1 MSVGCLLLFT
11 LTPGSSPG
19 QALALSKG
27 EGICWEQMEDFR
39 FRCRIRVRWAECDA
53 QGIVFN
59 GAYFSYLEV
68 AMAAYYRNLG
78 IALYDPE
85 GRRYFD
91 TATVK
96 ATLEY
101 ISPALVD
108 DILDA
113 YWRVERIGN
122 SSITTRAEF
131 YNSRSGDLVLK
142 AEVIHVDYDSDAGTS
157 RPVPDDMRLLIET
170 FESTGVVI
178 PLDELPGLAG
188 VARAAEGAGM
198 DVEV

>member
-1 MSVGCLLLFT
+1 MT
-11 LTPGSSPG
+11 
-19 QALALSKG
+19 A
-27 EGICWEQMEDFR
+27 DRFR

-85 GRRYFD
+85 GRRHFD

-101 ISPALVD
+101 VSPARVD
-108 DILDA
+108 DVLDA
-113 YWRVERIGN
+113 
-122 SSITTRAEF
+122 
-131 YNSRSGDLVLK
+131 
-142 AEVIHVDYDSDAGTS
+142 
-157 RPVPDDMRLLIET
+157 
-170 FESTGVVI
+170 STGVSS
-178 PLDELPGLAG
+178 GLGTLASRL
-188 VARAAEGAGM
+188 VRSSETADR
-198 DVEV
+198 VSWC

>member
-1 MSVGCLLLFT
+1 MT
-11 LTPGSSPG
+11 
-19 QALALSKG
+19 AD
-27 EGICWEQMEDFR
+27 EFR

-68 AMAAYYRNLG
+68 GMAAYYRNLG

-85 GRRYFD
+85 GRRHFD

-108 DILDA
+108 DVLDL
-113 YWRVERIGN
+113 YWRVDRIGN
-122 SSITTRAEF
+122 SSIATRTEI

-157 RPVPDDMRLLIET
+157 RPVPDDLRRLIET
-170 FESTGVVI
+170 YEATGEII
-178 PLDELPGLAG
+178 PLDDLPGLRG
-188 VARAAEGAGM
+188 VARSPEGPDM
-198 DVEV
+198 PVDV

>member
-1 MSVGCLLLFT
+1 MGFRPRPTSPLGSGLRRNDGIEMS
-11 LTPGSSPG
+11 
-19 QALALSKG
+19 
-27 EGICWEQMEDFR
+27 EFR

-85 GRRYFD
+85 GRRHFD

-101 ISPALVD
+101 VSPARVD
-108 DILDA
+108 DTIDL
-113 YWRVERIGN
+113 YWKVERIGN
-122 SSITTRAEF
+122 SSITTRAEIRDI
-131 YNSRSGDLVLK
+131 RSGGLVLR

-157 RPVPDDMRLLIET
+157 RPVPDDMRRLIET

-178 PLDELPGLAG
+178 PLDELPGLEG
-188 VARAAEGAGM
+188 VARAPEGPGL

>member
-1 MSVGCLLLFT
+1 MTGD
-11 LTPGSSPG
+11 
-19 QALALSKG
+19 
-27 EGICWEQMEDFR
+27 EFR

-85 GRRYFD
+85 GRRHFD

-108 DILDA
+108 DVLDA

-131 YNSRSGDLVLK
+131 YNSQSGDLVLK
-142 AEVIHVDYDSDAGTS
+142 AEVIHVDFDSDAGTS
-157 RPVPDDMRLLIET
+157 RPVPDDMRRLIET
-170 FESTGVVI
+170 YESTGEVI
-178 PLDELPGLAG
+178 SLDKLPGLEGVGRVPAG
-188 VARAAEGAGM
+188 GDLSIEA
-198 DVEV
+198 

>member
-1 MSVGCLLLFT
+1 MS
-11 LTPGSSPG
+11 
-19 QALALSKG
+19 
-27 EGICWEQMEDFR
+27 EIR
-39 FRCRIRVRWAECDA
+39 FRCKLRVRWADCDA

-85 GRRYFD
+85 GRRHFD

-108 DILDA
+108 DVLDA

-122 SSITTRAEF
+122 SSITTRAEI

-157 RPVPDDMRLLIET
+157 RSVPDDLRRLIET
-170 FESTGVVI
+170 YESSGEVI

-188 VARAAEGAGM
+188 VARAPEGSGI
-198 DVEV
+198 DVEE

>member
-1 MSVGCLLLFT
+1 MRSEI
-11 LTPGSSPG
+11 SPSP
-19 QALALSKG
+19 QPSPVEG
-27 EGICWEQMEDFR
+27 EGAYREQMEKFR

-85 GRRYFD
+85 GRRHFD

-101 ISPALVD
+101 ISPARVD
-108 DILDA
+108 EVIDL

-122 SSITTRAEF
+122 SSITTRAEVRD
-131 YNSRSGDLVLK
+131 SRSGELVLQ
-142 AEVIHVDYDSDAGTS
+142 AEVVHVDYDSDSGKS
-157 RPVPDDMRLLIET
+157 RPVPPDMRRLIET
-170 FESTGVVI
+170 YEATGEVI
-178 PLDELPGLAG
+178 PLDDLPGLAG
-188 VARAAEGAGM
+188 VGRAPDGPELG
-198 DVEV
+198 EE

>member
-1 MSVGCLLLFT
+1 MIEM
-11 LTPGSSPG
+11 
-19 QALALSKG
+19 K
-27 EGICWEQMEDFR
+27 DFR
-39 FRCRIRVRWAECDA
+39 FKCRIRVRWAECDA

-85 GRRYFD
+85 GRRHFD

-108 DILDA
+108 DI
-113 YWRVERIGN
+113 
-122 SSITTRAEF
+122 ST
-131 YNSRSGDLVLK
+131 
-142 AEVIHVDYDSDAGTS
+142 
-157 RPVPDDMRLLIET
+157 
-170 FESTGVVI
+170 STGVSS
-178 PLDELPGLAG
+178 GLGTRASRLGRRSTTAG
-188 VARAAEGAGM
+188 PVSWC
-198 DVEV
+198 

>member
-1 MSVGCLLLFT
+1 MR
-11 LTPGSSPG
+11 
-19 QALALSKG
+19 
-27 EGICWEQMEDFR
+27 DFR
-39 FRCRIRVRWAECDA
+39 FNCRIRVRWADCDA

-85 GRRYFD
+85 GRRHFD

-108 DILDA
+108 DVLDA

-122 SSITTRAEF
+122 SSITTRAEI

-157 RPVPDDMRLLIET
+157 RPVPDDLRRLIET
-170 FESTGVVI
+170 YESSGEVI
-178 PLDELPGLAG
+178 PLDELPGLVG
-188 VARAAEGAGM
+188 VARAPGGS
-198 DVEV
+198 DLIVEE

>member
-1 MSVGCLLLFT
+1 MASMN
-11 LTPGSSPG
+11 
-19 QALALSKG
+19 
-27 EGICWEQMEDFR
+27 EFR

-68 AMAAYYRNLG
+68 AMAAYFRNLG

-96 ATLEY
+96 VIMEY
-101 ISPALVD
+101 VAPARVD
-108 DILDA
+108 DVIDL

-122 SSITTRAEF
+122 SSITTRSEIRDA
-131 YNSRSGDLVLK
+131 RSGSLVLK
-142 AEVIHVDYDSDAGTS
+142 AEVVHVDFDSDAGKS
-157 RPVPDDMRLLIET
+157 RPVPSDMRRLIET
-170 FESTGVVI
+170 YEGTGVVI
-178 PLDELPGLAG
+178 PLEELPGLEG
-188 VARAAEGAGM
+188 VARAAADGLPLR
-198 DVEV
+198 VEE

>member
-1 MSVGCLLLFT
+1 MGV
-11 LTPGSSPG
+11 
-19 QALALSKG
+19 K
-27 EGICWEQMEDFR
+27 DFR
-39 FRCRIRVRWAECDA
+39 FRCQLRVRWAECDA

-85 GRRYFD
+85 GRRHFD

-108 DILDA
+108 DVMDI
-113 YWRVERIGN
+113 YWHVERIGN
-122 SSITTRAEF
+122 SSITTSAEF
-131 YNSRSGDLVLK
+131 YNSRSGDLILK

-157 RPVPDDMRLLIET
+157 RPVPDDLRRLIET
-170 FESTGVVI
+170 YEATGDVI
-178 PLDELPGLAG
+178 PLDELPGLEG
-188 VARAAEGAGM
+188 VARAPDGPALRIE
-198 DVEV
+198 E

>member
-1 MSVGCLLLFT
+1 MS
-11 LTPGSSPG
+11 
-19 QALALSKG
+19 
-27 EGICWEQMEDFR
+27 EFR

-85 GRRYFD
+85 GRRHFD

-108 DILDA
+108 DVIDIF
-113 YWRVERIGN
+113 WRVERIGN
-122 SSITTRAEF
+122 SSITTRSEIRS
-131 YNSRSGDLVLK
+131 SRTGDVILK
-142 AEVIHVDYDSDAGTS
+142 AEVVHVDFDSDAGKS
-157 RPVPDDMRLLIET
+157 RPVPDDMRKLIET
-170 FESTGVVI
+170 FESTGKVI
-178 PLDELPGLAG
+178 PLEDLPGLKG
-188 VARAAEGAGM
+188 VARAPKAPELPI
-198 DVEV
+198 EE

>member
-1 MSVGCLLLFT
+1 M
-11 LTPGSSPG
+11 
-19 QALALSKG
+19 KN
-27 EGICWEQMEDFR
+27 FR
-39 FRCRIRVRWAECDA
+39 FSCRIRVRWAECDA

-85 GRRYFD
+85 GRRHFD

-108 DILDA
+108 DVMDA
-113 YWRVERIGN
+113 YWRVDRIGN
-122 SSITTRAEF
+122 SSITTSAEF
-131 YNSRSGDLVLK
+131 RDSRSGDLVLK

-157 RPVPDDMRLLIET
+157 RPVPDDMRRLIET
-170 FESTGVVI
+170 YESTGEVI
-178 PLDELPGLAG
+178 PLDELPGLEG
-188 VARAAEGAGM
+188 VARAPEGPEL
-198 DVEV
+198 VEE

>member
-1 MSVGCLLLFT
+1 MT
-11 LTPGSSPG
+11 
-19 QALALSKG
+19 AD
-27 EGICWEQMEDFR
+27 EFR

-85 GRRYFD
+85 GRRHFD

-108 DILDA
+108 DVIDV

-122 SSITTRAEF
+122 SSITTGAEF
-131 YNSRSGDLVLK
+131 YNSRSGDLVLR

-157 RPVPDDMRLLIET
+157 RPVPDDLRRLIET
-170 FESTGVVI
+170 YESTGEVI
-178 PLDELPGLAG
+178 PLDDLPGLEG
-188 VARAAEGAGM
+188 VGRAPEGPDM
-198 DVEV
+198 PVDM